1 MVEASDANPR
11 GEALAV
17 MAAVVPAA
25 FTAGIMCIVQG
36 PQTGA
41 QVQVVVPQ
49 DVAQQQDKRLM

>member
-1 MVEASDANPR
+1 
-11 GEALAV
+11 

-25 FTAGIMCIVQG
+25 FTAGIMFIVQG

-49 DVAQQQDKRLM
+49 DVAQQQDKQLM